1 MKAIP
6 LAVAVVGL
14 ALIAALLLHFG
25 AGLVARS
32 LVSVGFAGFAAV
44 GAIQLALIAL
54 MGLAWWLLL
63 LPGANP
69 WAAIWARAVR
79 DSASEVLP
87 LSQLGGYVLGARAL
101 AISGVAADDAAASTI
116 VDVTLE
122 FFAQLAYV
130 AVALLW
136 LLHIEP
142 HSRAAPAAAGGLAL
156 GLALAGGFVAAQH
169 SGLGVLDRLAGSL
182 GRGWAVRSASGAAAL
197 HRAIGEIYGR
207 ASGILSSFG
216 LHLAA
221 WVASAAQIW
230 LALRW
235 MGQPRGFGAVL
246 VIESILYA
254 IRSVAFAVPNAVGV
268 QESAYLMLGAGFG
281 LPPDVALALSLLKR
295 ARDFAIGLPV
305 LGAYQLVES
314 GRLWRFIGKVF
325 DRLPVE
331 PVKTPAAA
339 AGVSVHPP
347 RRKRRERSAS
357 FLMKYQGDTTM
368 QAKSAS
374 YPLKLQ

>member
-1 MKAIP
+1 MKVISVV
-6 LAVAVVGL
+6 VALVGL
-14 ALIAALLLHFG
+14 TVIAALLLHFG

-32 LVSVGFAGFAAV
+32 LLTVGVGGFAAV
-44 GAIQLALIAL
+44 DAIQIALIAL
-54 MGLAWWLLL
+54 MGLAWWML
-63 LPGANP
+63 LPRTNNA

-101 AISGVAADDAAASTI
+101 AISGVAADAAAASTI

-130 AVALLW
+130 AIALVW

-156 GLALAGGFVAAQH
+156 GVALAGGFVAAQRR
-169 SGLGVLDRLAGSL
+169 GFGVLDRLAGAL
-182 GRGWAVRSASGAAAL
+182 GRGWADRTASGAAAL

-207 ASGILSSFG
+207 AAGIWSSFG

-230 LALRW
+230 LALGW
-235 MGQPRGFGAVL
+235 MGQPRGFGTVL

-268 QESAYLMLGAGFG
+268 QESAYLMLGASFG
-281 LPPDVALALSLLKR
+281 LSPDIALALSLLKR

-314 GRLWRFIGKVF
+314 GRLWRFIGKGF
-325 DRLPVE
+325 ARLPDE
-331 PVKTPAAA
+331 PVKTPAIA
-339 AGVSVHPP
+339 AGVSSYPP

-357 FLMKYQGDTTM
+357 FLMEYQGDTTM

-374 YPLKLQ
+374 YPFKLQ